1 MREMSSGIRTESI
14 RMTEETFRKAPAR
27 GRLSLLLRASIA
39 ALLMACLASPALAM
53 QRVPVKVLAALVG
66 DEFMGRLKQPQG
78 LFYDEA
84 KKRFYVADSGN
95 KRLVS
100 FDSEFKFLAELSYET
115 IELPMWFVKNSDG
128 RFFVVDGAK
137 GAILYIDT
145 NKKIIEPWR
154 INGAPQGDEAF
165 VPGAMAIDA
174 SDSIYV
180 VDKLNKR
187 ILVIDRDGNFLREIA
202 PKGEGFHGFND
213 VKVDDRGDVY
223 ALDTVGGAVYVFRP
237 DGGLLTSF
245 GSRGSG
251 PGRFSFPVSLAVDM
265 KKRIYVVDAHA
276 GNIQV
281 FDRSGAVQHSIAAKG
296 NRDGELDSPSSI
308 FIDKDGKI
316 YTIDGNRVQVFEE
329 EQ

>member
-1 MREMSSGIRTESI
+1 
-14 RMTEETFRKAPAR
+14 
-27 GRLSLLLRASIA
+27 
-39 ALLMACLASPALAM
+39 
-53 QRVPVKVLAALVG
+53 VPVKVLAALVG
-66 DEFMGRLKQPQG
+66 DEFMGRLKHPRG

-100 FDSEFKFLAELSYET
+100 FDSEFNFLAELSYAT
-115 IELPMWFVKNSDG
+115 IELPMWFVKNSEG

-137 GAILYIDT
+137 SVILYIDT

-154 INGAPQGDEAF
+154 IKGLPRGDEVF
-165 VPGAMAIDA
+165 IPGAIAIDA

-202 PKGEGFHGFND
+202 PGGKGFNGFND

-223 ALDTVGGAVYVFRP
+223 ALDTIGGVIYIFRP
-237 DGGLLTSF
+237 NGKLLTSF

-251 PGRFSFPVSLAVDM
+251 PGQFRFPVSLAVNM
-265 KKRIYVVDAHA
+265 KKHIYVVDAHA
-276 GNIQV
+276 GNIKV
-281 FDRSGAVQHSIAAKG
+281 FDRSGTVQRSIASKG
-296 NRDGELDSPSSI
+296 NKDGELNSPSCI
-308 FIDKDGKI
+308 FIDKEGKI
-316 YTIDGNRVQVFEE
+316 YTIDGDRVQVFEE